1 MLKINNKSFA
11 LERKSASQK
20 ISTAEEKELLGK
32 YAAQISSEIKSIII
46 IPPDYTR
53 KHSGSGRITRELY
66 ELLKDD
72 YKIDI
77 MPALGTHKAMTEQE
91 IRDMFGQEIPLENFL
106 VHDFKNDIQTIGE
119 IPENFVEKISEGKL
133 QRSIEVKIN
142 KSLING
148 EYDLVISVGQ
158 VLPHGVVGMSNF
170 NKNVFVGCGGAEMI
184 NVSHYLG
191 AVYGIERLLGRGETP
206 VRKLYDYAED
216 HFLKSVDVD
225 YILTVNSTEV
235 NKETGTTD
243 LLGLYLGW
251 DKDIFKWAVKLS
263 QRHNITKVSEP
274 LEKVVVYMDEKEF
287 KSTWLSCKAI
297 YRTRLAIADGGELIV
312 IAPGLKEFG
321 EYEEVDQLIRKY
333 GYRGSEQIRKEVEN
347 NADLK
352 NNLSAAAHLI
362 HGSTEGRF
370 EVTFATDKLSR
381 EEIEGVNHNYLPLD
395 KALARYP
402 ISQFDS
408 GFNTLINAERVYY
421 IDNPTTGLWT
431 SQPL

>member
-20 ISTAEEKELLGK
+20 ISTAEEKELLRK
-32 YAAQISSEIKSIII
+32 YAVQISSEIKNIII

-66 ELLKDD
+66 KLLKADH
-72 YKIDI
+72 KVDI

-91 IRDMFGQEIPLENFL
+91 IRDMFGKEIPLDNFL
-106 VHDFKNDIQTIGE
+106 VHDFKKEIQKIGE
-119 IPENFVEKISEGKL
+119 IPENFVEKVSEGKL
-133 QRSIEVKIN
+133 QRSIEVKLN
-142 KSLING
+142 KRLVNG

-170 NKNVFVGCGGAEMI
+170 NKNIFVGCGGAEMI

-191 AVYGIERLLGRGETP
+191 AVYGIERLLGRGDTP

-216 HFLKSVDVD
+216 HFLKNVDVD

-243 LLGLYLGW
+243 LLGLYIGR
-251 DKDIFKWAVKLS
+251 DKDIFEWAVKLS
-263 QRHNITKVSEP
+263 QRHNITKVPEP

-333 GYRGSEQIRKEVEN
+333 GYRGSEQIRQEVEN

-370 EVTFATDKLSR
+370 KVTFATDKLSR
-381 EEIEGVNHNYLPLD
+381 EEVEGVNHSYLALD

-402 ISQFDS
+402 ISQFDY
-408 GFNTLINAERVYY
+408 GFNYLINAEKVFY

-431 SQPL
+431 SEDL

>member
-11 LERKSASQK
+11 LERKTVSNK
-20 ISTAEEKELLGK
+20 ISTAEEKELLRK
-32 YAAQISSEIKSIII
+32 YAAQIASDIDRILIV
-46 IPPDYTR
+46 PPDYTR
-53 KHSGSGRITRELY
+53 KHSGSGRLTRELY
-66 ELLKDD
+66 NLLQVD
-72 YKIDI
+72 YQVDI

-91 IRDMFGQEIPLENFL
+91 IRDMFGQEIPPDNFL
-106 VHDFKNDIQTIGE
+106 VHDFKNEIQKIGE
-119 IPENFVEKISEGKL
+119 IPADFVENISEGKL

-142 KSLING
+142 KRLVND
-148 EYDLVISVGQ
+148 EYDLIISVGQ

-170 NKNVFVGCGGAEMI
+170 NKNIFVGCGGAEMI

-216 HFLKSVDVD
+216 HFLKNVNVG

-243 LLGLYLGW
+243 LLGLYIGR
-251 DKDIFKWAVKLS
+251 DKEIFKWAVKLS
-263 QRHNITKVSEP
+263 QKHNITKVSEP
-274 LEKVVVYMDEKEF
+274 LEKVVVYMDKKEF

-333 GYRGSEQIRKEVEN
+333 GYRGSEQIRQEVEN

-370 EVTFATDKLSR
+370 KVTFATDKLSR
-381 EEIEGVNHNYLPLD
+381 EEVEGVNHSYLPLD

-402 ISQFDS
+402 ISQFDY
-408 GFNTLINAERVYY
+408 GFNNLIKAERVFY

-431 SQPL
+431 ARDL